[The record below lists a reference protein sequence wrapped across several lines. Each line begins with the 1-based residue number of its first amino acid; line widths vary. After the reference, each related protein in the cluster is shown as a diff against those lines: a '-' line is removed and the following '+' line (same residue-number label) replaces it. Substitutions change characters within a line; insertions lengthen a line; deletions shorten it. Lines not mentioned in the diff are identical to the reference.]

1 MWLKKRD
8 IMDKNQYK
16 WGVVIIACMAIFII
30 VLDSSAMNV
39 AITTLI
45 VELNTTLST
54 IQAIIALYALII
66 ASFMLLG
73 SKIQDILGRKKT
85 FLIGL
90 VIYAI
95 GTITATLSVNAIM
108 LMIGWAV
115 LEGIGGST
123 NFTCNNNFS

>member
-1 MWLKKRD
+1 MAE
-8 IMDKNQYK
+8 NQYK

-39 AITTLI
+39 AITTLV

-54 IQAIIALYALII
+54 IQTIIALYALII
-66 ASFMLLG
+66 ASFMLFG
-73 SKIQDILGRKKT
+73 SKLQDILGRKRT

-95 GTITATLSVNAIM
+95 GTIMQL
-108 LMIGWAV
+108 
-115 LEGIGGST
+115 
-123 NFTCNNNFS
+123 

>member
-1 MWLKKRD
+1 
-8 IMDKNQYK
+8 MDENQYK

-39 AITTLI
+39 AITTLV

-85 FLIGL
+85 FHNGL
-90 VIYAI
+90 VIYAC
-95 GTITATLSVNAIM
+95 GTITATLSINATM

-115 LEGIGGST
+115 LEGIRCCT
-123 NFTCNNNFS
+123 DITCNNNYCGGKL